1 MPLPRNPV
9 IRAGALLRKGG
20 AHVKSVS
27 GKRHRGKLD
36 LRDEIDEW
44 FEDSD
49 DSDLTTQQCKAE
61 GGSEPPSG
69 SQPALIT
76 VFLNTHYSLTAI
88 R

>member
-9 IRAGALLRKGG
+9 IRAGALLRKG
-20 AHVKSVS
+20 
-27 GKRHRGKLD
+27 D